1 MERVSVLMMAVFS
14 SFIIVFV
21 GVTTVYAGP
30 QEDVLLEF
38 KRNIT
43 FTNDSPLYAQWP
55 CGPNDDRCPPPCR
68 PPRCSRPC
76 DPNDKND
83 PECRFECHHRHDH
96 QCTVSCDPDDYHFL
110 NSNCTCEAQQ
120 DEPAGCVQPS
130 QRPSPNAC
138 DFFDGYAVNW
148 RGVGCGDN
156 DGNVTRLDL
165 GRTGLWGP
173 ADSITGLLRLPKLYV
188 LMLYNNNF
196 TGQVSDDVKKIRCV
210 DLTDNPNLTGPCT
223 QDSCIQQ
230 PCIPT

>member
-14 SFIIVFV
+14 SFIVVFV

-30 QEDVLLEF
+30 QEDILLEF

-43 FTNDSPLYAQWP
+43 YTNDSSLYDQWP
-55 CGPNDDRCPPPCR
+55 CHQDDHRCPPDCR

-83 PECRFECHHRHDH
+83 H
-96 QCTVSCDPDDYHFL
+96 QCTVPCRSNYDFVL
-110 NSNCTCEAQQ
+110 FNCTCEPQH
-120 DEPAGCVQPS
+120 DEPTGCVQPS
-130 QRPSPNAC
+130 QRPSPDDAC
-138 DFFDGYAVNW
+138 GWERVW
-148 RGVGCGDN
+148 CGDH
-156 DGNVTRLDL
+156 DGNVTKLNL
-165 GRTGLWGP
+165 GKAGLSGP

-188 LMLYNNNF
+188 LLLYNNSF
-196 TGQVSDDVKKIRCV
+196 TGQVSEDVKKIRCV
-210 DLTDNPNLTGPCT
+210 DLTDNPILTGPCT